1 MRAMIEY
8 RAYTVGLDGHFIGL
22 KEFVCADDSE
32 AIKMAKHLI
41 DGHNVELWCGVI
53 ALLSRLFTSPNFALS
68 PAGPGRPADKV
79 ATPAVLLLFAFDFDR
94 ALDIFGG

>member
-22 KEFVCADDSE
+22 KEFVCANDSE

-41 DGHNVELWCGVI
+41 DGHNVELWCGDRFVI
-53 ALLSRLFTSPNFALS
+53 QIVHEPELCT
-68 PAGPGRPADKV
+68 
-79 ATPAVLLLFAFDFDR
+79 
-94 ALDIFGG
+94 